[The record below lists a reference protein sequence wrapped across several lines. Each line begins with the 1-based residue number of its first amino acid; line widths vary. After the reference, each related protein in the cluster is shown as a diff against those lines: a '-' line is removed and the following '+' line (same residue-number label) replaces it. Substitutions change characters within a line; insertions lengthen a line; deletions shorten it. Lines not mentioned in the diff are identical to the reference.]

1 MDSPQRRAI
10 LIADDNKDLA
20 ISLATLLKLVGFKV
34 ETVHNGCDAL
44 AVARLRRPDILLL
57 DIGLPGIDGYQVAAE
72 FRSDAK
78 LRDVYIIAIS
88 GYSPGMLK
96 GRSRQVDFDHY
107 LVKPVEFS
115 DLLPLLSPTV
125 EADVVKGTR

>member
-1 MDSPQRRAI
+1 MDFLPRRAI
-10 LIADDNKDLA
+10 LIADDNKALA
-20 ISLATLLKLVGFKV
+20 ISLAILLRLVGFEV
-34 ETVHNGCDAL
+34 ETVHNGRDAL

-88 GYSPGMLK
+88 AYSAGMVR
-96 GRSRQVDFDHY
+96 GRSQKESDFDHY

-115 DLLPLLSPTV
+115 TLLPLLSAT
-125 EADVVKGTR
+125 D